1 MTPARKKLWEHD
13 DYQCPILGTCLSMA
27 ELRKLARK
35 LDLSLAPGASD
46 YDVHVQFVRL
56 ARREGPVAQYL
67 NKYLDRKY
75 RKDAFYF
82 YKANWNPDEPFVYIA
97 ERRWD
102 RRVKRTQT
110 LKVYSNAPEVEML
123 LNGVSLGKRSGVNG
137 VFTWEN
143 VTMAEGMNDLEARSD
158 SGIDHTRIEIAE
170 DKIHHGIN

>member
-1 MTPARKKLWEHD
+1 MRR
-13 DYQCPILGTCLSMA
+13 S
-27 ELRKLARK
+27 
-35 LDLSLAPGASD
+35 SGASSSRTWFD
-46 YDVHVQFVRL
+46 YGAAGGEWGDGTGVDDRGLVTF
-56 ARREGPVAQYL
+56 
-67 NKYLDRKY
+67 DRKY
-75 RKDAFYF
+75 ARTPFYF